1 MLDFSCV
8 WSFSK
13 FVVLP
18 HNQLSLFVRKISFLF
33 SSCIFTLLYSVFKV
47 LLGTLFLRFRSL
59 VGTSGLEPPTSRLSG
74 VRSNHLSYAPIQSVS
89 RLFSFLFSCP
99 VVEMK
104 RIELLTPCVQGRC
117 SPSWATPP
125 LTFLLMFQ
133 AFSSFFK
140 GSVFT
145 EPSKLN
151 NNFQLP
157 FSLTDRSYQ

>member
-47 LLGTLFLRFRSL
+47 LLGTLFHRFRSL

-133 AFSSFFK
+133 AFSSLFK

-151 NNFQLP
+151 NNF
-157 FSLTDRSYQ
+157 